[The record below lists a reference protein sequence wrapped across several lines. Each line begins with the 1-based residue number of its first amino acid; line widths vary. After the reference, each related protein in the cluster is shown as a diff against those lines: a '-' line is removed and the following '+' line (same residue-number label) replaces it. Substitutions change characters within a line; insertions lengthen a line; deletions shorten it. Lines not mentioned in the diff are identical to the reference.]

1 MKFCITTNKNIKAI
15 EEALKLKDRLIKKGH
30 VFDEYN
36 PEIVFSIGG
45 DGNFLKTVQRFI
57 NIDPIYATVNF
68 GKLGYL
74 CEYRANE
81 IGLLE
86 EDIEQEKLNVRE
98 ISLLETKIKDK
109 TLYAVNEFKI
119 QANSSKTFKFD
130 VLINDTL
137 LENFK
142 GDGCLITTS
151 IGSSGSGKSLGG
163 ALVDNEIEM
172 IQFVEIGALRNKVFS
187 SIGSP
192 YVLNYDKKITL
203 KNLKPSNFSMYYDCK
218 TVQFDN
224 FEDSLTFRL
233 SDKKIKF
240 LKNKRNNYIGKTR
253 EAFVSD

>member
-1 MKFCITTNKNIKAI
+1 MRFCITTNKNLKAI
-15 EEALKLKDRLIKKGH
+15 DEALKLKDRLVKKGH
-30 VFDEYN
+30 VFDENN

-74 CEYRANE
+74 CEYKANE
-81 IGLLE
+81 INVLE
-86 EDIEQEKLNVRE
+86 EDIENKDLNIRE
-98 ISLLETKIKDK
+98 ISLLETQVKDK
-109 TLYAVNEFKI
+109 TLYAVNEFKV
-119 QANSSKTFKFD
+119 QANSSKTFKFN

-203 KNLKPSNFSMYYDCK
+203 DNFKPTSFSMFYDCK
-218 TVQFDN
+218 SVQFEN
-224 FEDSLTFRL
+224 FDGSLTFKL

>member
-15 EEALKLKDRLIKKGH
+15 EEALKLKDRLIKNGH
-30 VFDEYN
+30 VFDDEN

-57 NIDPIYATVNF
+57 DIDPVYATVNF

-74 CEYRANE
+74 CQYKANE
-81 IGLLE
+81 LSELE
-86 EDIEQEKLNVRE
+86 EDIENGALNIRE
-98 ISLLETKIKDK
+98 ISLLETTVNNK

-203 KNLKPSNFSMYYDCK
+203 KNLKPANFSMFYDCK
-218 TVQFDN
+218 SIQFEN
-224 FEDSLTFRL
+224 FEGSLTFKL
-233 SDKKIKF
+233 SNKKIRF
-240 LKNKRNNYIGKTR
+240 LKNSRNNYIEKTR